1 MQADIAS
8 TTPRANNPPAF
19 PACSIPC
26 SSSATAP
33 RRRRCTVFALSF
45 DTVSDP
51 LLRFALT
58 AGLAVLV
65 LSALMTLHIL
75 LLRLQLTLRQRRENR
90 FTARWQPRF
99 LESMQAIP
107 LRLPQIARA
116 DWFTFLSLWNQYQ
129 ESESATARQRL
140 KTLILQLR
148 MDVTARKLL
157 SRGSIRVR
165 LMAVLTLGHLGDRES
180 WDRLHELSRS
190 PHPLLS
196 LAAARALLLIDAS
209 AALALLLPDFTG
221 RGDWPLARIET
232 MLEEAGA
239 DKVSA
244 PLAAAADVTPPE
256 QLPRLVALMAVARS
270 NDAMPRIRELLEM
283 SENEEVLTA
292 CLKSAHVPPDH
303 ELIARFAR
311 HTSWQVRTQAAR
323 ALLRAAR
330 PGDEKLLVQMLADP
344 VWWVRYRAAQSL
356 AALPFL
362 SNDDLW
368 RLRWTLEDK
377 FAVNMLDQVM
387 AERKPA

>member
-1 MQADIAS
+1 M
-8 TTPRANNPPAF
+8 N
-19 PACSIPC
+19 
-26 SSSATAP
+26 
-33 RRRRCTVFALSF
+33 L

-51 LLRFALT
+51 LLRFALA

-90 FTARWQPRF
+90 FTARWRPRF

-107 LRLPQIARA
+107 LRLPRIARA
-116 DWFTFLSLWNQYQ
+116 NWFTFLSLWNQYQ
-129 ESESATARQRL
+129 ESGSATARQRL

-148 MDVTARKLL
+148 MDVAARKLL
-157 SRGSIRVR
+157 ARGSIRVR

-180 WDRLHELSRS
+180 WHKLHELSQS
-190 PHPLLS
+190 SHPLLS

-209 AALALLLPDFTG
+209 AALALLLRDFTG
-221 RGDWPLARIET
+221 RADWSVARVET
-232 MLEEAGA
+232 MLAEA
-239 DKVSA
+239 SA
-244 PLAAAADVTPPE
+244 EKISAQLAAAVDITSP
-256 QLPRLVALMAVARS
+256 QRLPRLVSLLAVARS

-292 CLKSAHVPPDH
+292 CLKSVHVPPDR

-311 HTSWQVRTQAAR
+311 HGSWQVRTQAAR
-323 ALLRAAR
+323 ALLPAAR

-344 VWWVRYRAAQSL
+344 VWWVRYRAAQAL
-356 AALPFL
+356 VALPFL

-387 AERKPA
+387 AERKAQ

>member
-1 MQADIAS
+1 M
-8 TTPRANNPPAF
+8 N
-19 PACSIPC
+19 
-26 SSSATAP
+26 
-33 RRRRCTVFALSF
+33 F

-51 LLRFALT
+51 LLRFALA
-58 AGLAVLV
+58 AGLTVLV

-75 LLRLQLTLRQRRENR
+75 LLRLRLTLRQRREYR
-90 FTARWQPRF
+90 FTARWRPRF
-99 LESMQAIP
+99 LETMQAIP
-107 LRLPQIARA
+107 LRLPRIARA
-116 DWFTFLSLWNQYQ
+116 NWFIFLSLWNQYT

-148 MDVTARKLL
+148 MDVAARKLL
-157 SRGSIRVR
+157 ARGSIRER

-180 WDRLHELSRS
+180 WDSLHDLSRS

-209 AALALLLPDFTG
+209 AALALLLPEFTG
-221 RGDWPLARIET
+221 RGDWPLARVET
-232 MLEEAGA
+232 MLAEAGA

-244 PLAAAADVTPPE
+244 QLAAAVDLTPPE
-256 QLPRLVALMAVARS
+256 QLPRLLALLAVAHFD
-270 NDAMPRIRELLEM
+270 DAMPRIRELLEM

-292 CLKSAHVPPDH
+292 GLKSVHVPPER

-311 HTSWQVRTQAAR
+311 HASWQVRTQAAR
-323 ALLRAAR
+323 ALLRAAK

-356 AALPFL
+356 VALPFL
-362 SNDDLW
+362 SNEDLW

-377 FAVNMLDQVM
+377 FGVNMLDQVM
-387 AERKPA
+387 AERKSP

>member
-1 MQADIAS
+1 VVQR
-8 TTPRANNPPAF
+8 RARSGNAACAILRRIVAPDRAF
-19 PACSIPC
+19 DA
-26 SSSATAP
+26 AGAW
-33 RRRRCTVFALSF
+33 VFALNL

-51 LLRFALT
+51 LLRFALA

-90 FTARWQPRF
+90 FTARWRPRF

-107 LRLPQIARA
+107 LRLPRIARA
-116 DWFTFLSLWNQYQ
+116 NWFIFLSLWNQYQ
-129 ESESATARQRL
+129 ESGSATARQRL

-148 MDVTARKLL
+148 MDVAARKLL
-157 SRGSIRVR
+157 ARGSIRVR

-180 WDRLHELSRS
+180 WDKLHDLSKS

-221 RGDWPLARIET
+221 RGDWSLARVET
-232 MLEEAGA
+232 LLAEAGV
-239 DKVSA
+239 DKISA
-244 PLAAAADVTPPE
+244 QLAAAVDLTPPGR
-256 QLPRLVALMAVARS
+256 LPRLVALLAVARFD
-270 NDAMPRIRELLEM
+270 DAMPRIRELLEM
-283 SENEEVLTA
+283 SEDEEVLTA
-292 CLKSAHVPPDH
+292 CLKSVHVPPDRK
-303 ELIARFAR
+303 LIARFA
-311 HTSWQVRTQAAR
+311 HHASWQVRTQAAR
-323 ALLRAAR
+323 ALQRAAQ
-330 PGDEKLLVQMLADP
+330 PGDERLLVQMLADP

-356 AALPFL
+356 VALPFL

-377 FAVNMLDQVM
+377 FGVNMLDQVM
-387 AERKPA
+387 AERKSP

>member
-1 MQADIAS
+1 L
-8 TTPRANNPPAF
+8 N
-19 PACSIPC
+19 
-26 SSSATAP
+26 
-33 RRRRCTVFALSF
+33 F

-51 LLRFALT
+51 LLRFALA

-90 FTARWQPRF
+90 FAARWRMRF

-116 DWFTFLSLWNQYQ
+116 DWFTFLSLWNRYQ

-140 KTLILQLR
+140 ITLILQLR
-148 MDVTARKLL
+148 MDVAARKLL
-157 SRGSIRVR
+157 ARGSMRVR

-180 WDRLHELSRS
+180 WDKLHKLSQSR
-190 PHPLLS
+190 HPLLS
-196 LAAARALLLIDAS
+196 MEAARALMLIDAP
-209 AALALLLPDFTG
+209 AALPLLLPDLTG

-232 MLEEAGA
+232 MLAEAGA

-244 PLAAAADVTPPE
+244 QLAAAVDLTPPD

-270 NDAMPRIRELLEM
+270 DDALPRIRELLEM
-283 SENEEVLTA
+283 SENEEVITA
-292 CLKSAHVPPDH
+292 CLKSVHVPPDH

-311 HTSWQVRTQAAR
+311 HASWQVRTQAAR
-323 ALLRAAR
+323 ALLRAVR

-356 AALPFL
+356 VALPFL